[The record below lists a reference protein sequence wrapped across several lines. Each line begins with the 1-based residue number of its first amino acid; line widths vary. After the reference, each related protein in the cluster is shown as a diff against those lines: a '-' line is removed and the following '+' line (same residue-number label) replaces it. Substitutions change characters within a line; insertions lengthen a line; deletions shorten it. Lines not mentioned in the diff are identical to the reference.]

1 MRTPTWPRFRIFWV
15 MRTLPRPSVTAGQ
28 RTSKCNGTI
37 TRRWSLSCNGRK
49 STGIIME
56 GRRRAP
62 FRPGGSDERASLS
75 IDERTL
81 TTAEWR
87 RRQVG
92 STKGANDGRGKE
104 ERSGTERSDRGHP
117 GRRLRRR
124 RAALGLPAGHGR
136 RDSFARRRLCRRT
149 TGYGAGDRLR
159 REGTGRADRPVPA
172 GGGGRG

>member
-75 IDERTL
+75 IDERL
-81 TTAEWR
+81 LRTAEWSR
-87 RRQVG
+87 RPGGAV
-92 STKGANDGRGKE
+92 KGDKE
-104 ERSGTERSDRGHP
+104 
-117 GRRLRRR
+117 
-124 RAALGLPAGHGR
+124 
-136 RDSFARRRLCRRT
+136 
-149 TGYGAGDRLR
+149 
-159 REGTGRADRPVPA
+159 
-172 GGGGRG
+172 GGGEGE